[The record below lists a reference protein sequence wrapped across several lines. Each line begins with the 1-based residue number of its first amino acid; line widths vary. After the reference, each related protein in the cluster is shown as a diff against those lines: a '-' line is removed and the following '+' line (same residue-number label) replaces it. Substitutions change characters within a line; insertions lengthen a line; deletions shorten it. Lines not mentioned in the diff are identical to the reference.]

1 MQTITDRI
9 KHLVDTRA
17 KSKAEFGR
25 QIGISGASVSRL
37 YHGKAKPDGSTITAI
52 CSVFGVNRTWLET
65 GEGEPFKRDEV
76 SARVKKSALPG
87 AMVALVE
94 AFEGL
99 TEEEQLAVLRFVD
112 DFAEKVKREQLSQP
126 PEPPQSA
133 TEGEGVSIPP
143 EADTSGLSEAGRADV
158 AEYARQRLL
167 QEQAAEKSSD
177 SRSGYGPTA
186 MNK

>member
-1 MQTITDRI
+1 MENITDRI
-9 KHLVDTRA
+9 KYLVDTLV

-25 QIGISGASVSRL
+25 KIGTSGAAVTKL
-37 YHGKAKPDGSTITAI
+37 YYGNSFPSGSTITAI

-76 SARVKKSALPG
+76 SARVKKNALPG

-126 PEPPQSA
+126 PESPQSA

-143 EADTSGLSEAGRADV
+143 EADTSGLSEAQRSKL
-158 AEYARQRLL
+158 AEIERQMLL
-167 QEQAAEKSSD
+167 ENKAAAKSSD
-177 SRSGYGPTA
+177 FSSGYGTAA